1 MSSASRRETLENSRT
16 RRPSGVAA
24 VANFARYGDEVVR
37 ERVSIK
43 WDGGDWY
50 LGTVRQWSATSE
62 EHLIAYDDVHSDDP
76 TLLLPHPRA
85 AERDFVLRPWLA
97 VDPDA
102 VLPGRG
108 RVDALLAALDDGGPA

>member
-62 EHLIAYDDVHSDDP
+62 EHLIAYDDGDLKWHKLGAEEDASMS
-76 TLLLPHPRA
+76 LLRCT
-85 AERDFVLRPWLA
+85 
-97 VDPDA
+97 
-102 VLPGRG
+102 
-108 RVDALLAALDDGGPA
+108 